1 MFPFFLF
8 SILVLLVKLNFFD
21 PKCSEHNYLNFILI
35 SVVHELNKIG
45 MRFQKC
51 DQNLNSLRNFFA
63 ATLTPSAADLFK
75 FVQKRL
81 DFMTSLTF
89 FDPISSRM
97 VKGRDARVQCFF
109 VSVPVPRDTK
119 TSGERDLRHIES
131 RDNGTVPGL
140 TEIIV
145 PKWRNFLSR
154 GILGPGLSCRFLFRS
169 QLSRGFKSRS
179 RSLSRGFRIMR
190 HSLCQ

>member
-131 RDNGTVPGL
+131 RDNGTDRDYCPEMAEFLVP
-140 TEIIV
+140 
-145 PKWRNFLSR
+145 RNFRTWTVLQ
-154 GILGPGLSCRFLFRS
+154 IFVPVPTVPWL
-169 QLSRGFKSRS
+169 
-179 RSLSRGFRIMR
+179 
-190 HSLCQ
+190 

>member
-21 PKCSEHNYLNFILI
+21 LKCSEHNYLNFILI

-81 DFMTSLTF
+81 DFMTSLKF

-97 VKGRDARVQCFF
+97 VKGRDARVQC
-109 VSVPVPRDTK
+109 
-119 TSGERDLRHIES
+119 LRHIES

-154 GILGPGLSCRFLFRS
+154 GILGPGLSCRFWS
-169 QLSRGFKSRS
+169 GPDCPVALSLVSVPYPGD
-179 RSLSRGFRIMR
+179 LE
-190 HSLCQ
+190 LCGIVFLGDYL

>member
-1 MFPFFLF
+1 MWSKFEFAAKFLRCH
-8 SILVLLVKLNFFD
+8 S
-21 PKCSEHNYLNFILI
+21 H
-35 SVVHELNKIG
+35 SVRSWSFQVRPEKTRFYDELNIFWSHIIKDG
-45 MRFQKC
+45 QR
-51 DQNLNSLRNFFA
+51 
-63 ATLTPSAADLFK
+63 T
-75 FVQKRL
+75 
-81 DFMTSLTF
+81 
-89 FDPISSRM
+89 
-97 VKGRDARVQCFF
+97 GRESPVFFF
-109 VSVPVPRDTK
+109 VPVPVPRDTK